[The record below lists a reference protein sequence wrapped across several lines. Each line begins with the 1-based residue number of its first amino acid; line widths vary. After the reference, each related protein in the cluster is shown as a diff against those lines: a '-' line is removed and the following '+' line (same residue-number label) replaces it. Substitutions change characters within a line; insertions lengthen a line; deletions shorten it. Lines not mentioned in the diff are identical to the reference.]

1 MKYLLL
7 FSGVVGLTLLSYS
20 GQAQALLYQPK
31 NPAFGGNTFNYQWM
45 LSSAQVQDKTKD
57 PEALSTSRAGL
68 NSQTALGSFTESLN
82 RQLLNRLSRQLV
94 DDQFGEDGLKEGSYQ
109 FGDFYV
115 NISRGIEGF
124 IIQIAD
130 GQGGETT
137 ITVPYY

>member
-1 MKYLLL
+1 MKYLFLV
-7 FSGVVGLTLLSYS
+7 SGVVGMCLCSFS
-20 GQAQALLYQPK
+20 GQAQALIYQAK

-57 PEALSTSRAGL
+57 PEALSATRSAL
-68 NSQTALGSFTESLN
+68 TSQTALGSFTESLN
-82 RQLLNRLSRQLV
+82 RQLLSRLSRQLV

-109 FGDFYV
+109 FGDFFV
-115 NISRGIEGF
+115 NISRGLEGF

-137 ITVPYY
+137 ITVPFY